1 MVNFLKINKLVYVL
15 CTLLSKTQES
25 EIYIQSAR
33 NNSNETIMCLGRTRR
48 FGQHYNLKFKYEI

>member
-33 NNSNETIMCLGRTRR
+33 NNSNETHTFMCLGRAGS
-48 FGQHYNLKFKYEI
+48 FGQH